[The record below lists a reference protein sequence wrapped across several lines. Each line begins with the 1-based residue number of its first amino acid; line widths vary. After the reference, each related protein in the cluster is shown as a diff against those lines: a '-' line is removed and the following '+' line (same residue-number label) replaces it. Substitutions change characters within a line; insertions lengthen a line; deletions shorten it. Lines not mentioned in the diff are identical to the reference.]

1 MSLLLSLDSRISWN
15 WAILCALCLALG
27 AANLSGYIK
36 SAKEAR
42 RKVSETITS
51 YVVTEAIKNMTGG
64 NKKDGDDNG
73 GVV

>member
-1 MSLLLSLDSRISWN
+1 
-15 WAILCALCLALG
+15 LALG

-42 RKVSETITS
+42 RKVSEAVTS

-64 NKKDGDDNG
+64 NKKEGSDDKG
-73 GVV
+73 IV